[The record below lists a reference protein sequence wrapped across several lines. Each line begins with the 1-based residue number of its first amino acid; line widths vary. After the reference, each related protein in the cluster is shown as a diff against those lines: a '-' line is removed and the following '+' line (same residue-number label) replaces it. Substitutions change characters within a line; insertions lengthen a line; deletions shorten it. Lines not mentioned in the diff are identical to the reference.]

1 MGNIQEI
8 PRPTV
13 NKKEATSSFR
23 SFAIIGNSSIT
34 LGYFLRIV
42 VLPCLLLLPARQK
55 PVSTRQKPVLRRR
68 MRCECRNVAESA
80 RFYQMVSETHNL
92 LPTDY
97 LLQVAVVG
105 WWCRMVERGCL
116 CESRWTTIVGARG
129 GEEKQQR
136 GREEDKTLDSKMVM
150 TLSSWIG
157 GGHANGGRSCGF
169 ETTEFNS

>member
-13 NKKEATSSFR
+13 NKKEAISSFR

-42 VLPCLLLLPARQK
+42 VLPCLLSLPARQK

-105 WWCRMVERGCL
+105 
-116 CESRWTTIVGARG
+116 
-129 GEEKQQR
+129 
-136 GREEDKTLDSKMVM
+136 
-150 TLSSWIG
+150 
-157 GGHANGGRSCGF
+157 
-169 ETTEFNS
+169 